1 MRTYPEYKDSG
12 VEWIGE
18 IPEGWKITRM
28 VSVGQF
34 SKGKNITKDELR
46 ETGYPCIVYS
56 QLYTEYE
63 RLVTSVVSFIDDE
76 KFQQTTKVN
85 PGTFLFTSSGETI
98 EEIGKCVLYD
108 GESEI
113 SVGGD
118 MVVFKIHDD
127 LIFDTYFLSYV
138 FNSDFFQY
146 QKSANSRGEIV
157 VHVYERQLRDMRF
170 PIPPF
175 PEQKQIS
182 DYLDRKTQKIDDLIE
197 KTERKVALLK
207 EQRFSLINQCV
218 TKGLDPNV
226 EMKDSG
232 IEWIGEIPKEWT
244 LVSLKHLVSEKIT
257 DGPHETPEFV
267 EEGIPFISAEGVVE
281 NRIDFSKKRGFISEE
296 LHQEYS
302 KKCKPQKDDVF
313 LVKSGSTTGKSAIVT
328 TDEEFNIWSPICI
341 IRSETSKIFP
351 RYVFHLLQSPYFRT
365 SIETNWS
372 FGTQPNIGMG
382 VIENLKITLPPL
394 SEQKQISDY
403 LDRETSKIDR
413 MFDTETKRIE
423 LLKEYRQSLISN
435 VATGKVDV
443 RDEVI
448 Q

>member
-1 MRTYPEYKDSG
+1 MRQYPDYYSVDSYWFSEVPSHWEKTKNKFTVNLDKRVVGDEWSDFTLLTMGKKGVSVRDLDGGGKFPESFETYQEVKPNHLIFCLFDLDETPRTVGLSSLHGMITSAYDVFKCKDNVEPRFVNYFYQSIDDVKGLKPYYTGLRKVVRPDTFLGINFYLPPLPEQKQISDYLDRKTQQIDNLIEKTERKIELLKEQRTSLINQCVTKGLDPNVEMKDSG

-108 GESEI
+108 GESEV

-146 QKSANSRGEIV
+146 QKSANSRGGNRSTCLRTTTTR
-157 VHVYERQLRDMRF
+157 YE
-170 PIPPF
+170 
-175 PEQKQIS
+175 IS
-182 DYLDRKTQKIDDLIE
+182 D
-197 KTERKVALLK
+197 
-207 EQRFSLINQCV
+207 
-218 TKGLDPNV
+218 
-226 EMKDSG
+226 
-232 IEWIGEIPKEWT
+232 
-244 LVSLKHLVSEKIT
+244 
-257 DGPHETPEFV
+257 
-267 EEGIPFISAEGVVE
+267 
-281 NRIDFSKKRGFISEE
+281 
-296 LHQEYS
+296 
-302 KKCKPQKDDVF
+302 
-313 LVKSGSTTGKSAIVT
+313 
-328 TDEEFNIWSPICI
+328 SPI
-341 IRSETSKIFP
+341 
-351 RYVFHLLQSPYFRT
+351 LRT
-365 SIETNWS
+365 KTN
-372 FGTQPNIGMG
+372 
-382 VIENLKITLPPL
+382 L
-394 SEQKQISDY
+394 
-403 LDRETSKIDR
+403 
-413 MFDTETKRIE
+413 
-423 LLKEYRQSLISN
+423 
-435 VATGKVDV
+435 
-443 RDEVI
+443 
-448 Q
+448 